1 MPIKSSKRQI
11 TSESKYSEAIFLRVE
26 VGTIARIDDVLER
39 FEDRSHMLR
48 EAIERE
54 IKRRER
60 QRRE

>member
-1 MPIKSSKRQI
+1 MPKRAKQP
-11 TSESKYSEAIFLRVE
+11 TSKYSESLFMRVQH
-26 VGTIARIDDVLER
+26 GTLARVDDVLER

-60 QRRE
+60 QQRKIE